1 MKNVT
6 QNIFF
11 LLDVFHF
18 AKATQAPDS
27 KSVILWSS

>member
-6 QNIFF
+6 QSIFFF

-27 KSVILWSS
+27 KSVIL